1 VRVLT
6 VTSSYPKFPSDTTAP
21 FIESIVGELARRG
34 HRLTV
39 VLPARDDLA
48 PASIEGVRFRPY
60 RYAPFS
66 SLQVFG
72 YAESLRADVAVRAKT
87 YGMLPLALVSGVRAL
102 SAEIGSD
109 AYDVVHAHWV
119 VPSGAMAS
127 LALSSSGPPLVVSL
141 HGSDVFLSE
150 KSLLARIGARKAFRK
165 AAAVTAC
172 SGDLA
177 SRSLRLGAREPEV
190 IPYGVDTDFFRPDA
204 DGDAP
209 IRGELALASGAK
221 VVLALGRLVRKKG
234 FEYLVDA
241 MAELSKKGRPAVLVV
256 LGKGDLE
263 GELLSRAKGL
273 GIEGSVRLVGNVE
286 RGRLPAYFAVAD
298 VVVVPSVRDPAG
310 NVDGLPNVLLEAMAS
325 GKAIVA
331 SAVAGIPEAIRAGK
345 EGILVPE
352 RDVREL
358 ANALDEL
365 LGSSERRQALAR
377 AARKRAEEDF
387 GWKRAGERFES
398 VLRTVAETRRA

>member
-1 VRVLT
+1 VLT

-48 PASIEGVRFRPY
+48 PAPIAGVRFRPY
-60 RYAPFS
+60 RYAPAR

-72 YAESLRADVAVRAKT
+72 YAESLRSDVAVRART
-87 YGMLPLALVSGVRAL
+87 YGVLPLALASGVRAL
-102 SAEIGSD
+102 SSEIRSD
-109 AYDVVHAHWV
+109 SYDVVHAHWV

-150 KSLLARIGARKAFRK
+150 TSALARLGARAAFRK

-172 SGDLA
+172 SRDLA
-177 SRSLRLGAREPEV
+177 SRSLRLGASREPAV
-190 IPYGVDTDFFRPDA
+190 IPYGVDTEFFRPDA
-204 DGDAP
+204 SGAASV
-209 IRGELALASGAK
+209 RNELAIGSGAK

-234 FEYLVDA
+234 FEFLVDA
-241 MAELSKKGRPAVLVV
+241 MGELSKRGRTAVLIVA
-256 LGKGDLE
+256 GEGDLE
-263 GELLSRAKGL
+263 EELLARARGL
-273 GIEGSVRLVGNVE
+273 GIAARVHLVGNVA
-286 RGRLPAYFAVAD
+286 RGRLPALFAVAD
-298 VVVVPSVRDPAG
+298 VVVVPSVHDPSG

-325 GKAIVA
+325 EKAIVA
-331 SAVAGIPEAIRAGK
+331 TAVAGIPEAIRPGE

-358 ANALDEL
+358 ANAIEEI

-377 AARKRAEEDF
+377 AARKRAENDF

-398 VLRTVAETRRA
+398 VLRSVAEARRT